1 MVSLRDPGSV
11 IDTENPGSRV
21 GDSYF
26 RGSGTSM
33 STAVTAGAVADVLAV
48 RPDLSPDAVKELL
61 TGTTYDAPPAWP
73 TRTPQAPAAWT
84 QRPRSP
90 SHERQ
95 PPTPRTV
102 RAGSSTGWTPGA
114 AASLA
119 TQLGGTG

>member
-1 MVSLRDPGSV
+1 
-11 IDTENPGSRV
+11 
-21 GDSYF
+21 
-26 RGSGTSM
+26 M

-61 TGTTYDAPPAWP
+61 TGTTYDAPGLANPD
-73 TRTPQAPAAWT
+73 AAGAGGRT

-114 AASLA
+114 VASLA
-119 TQLGGTG
+119 TQLGGAG